1 MEKLRHA
8 AQQAKARKALDRK
21 RKTEIEPPRP
31 ESRNAD
37 EGMQPIENE
46 REAPAGALDHA
57 GQLPA
62 MQRAKFARQ

>member
-21 RKTEIEPPRP
+21 RKAETEPARP
-31 ESRNAD
+31 ESRSPG
-37 EGMQPIENE
+37 EGMQPIESD
-46 REAPAGALDHA
+46 REAPSGALDHA

-62 MQRAKFARQ
+62 MQRSKFARQ